1 MKYCLLSWWRRCFAR
16 DANANFAAVDWGR
29 LCRQIPLLQGLNGDE
44 LEQLQ
49 RMALQFLRQKSITP
63 LGVRPRPEQLAAMA
77 LQACLPILYLGLDW
91 YRNFYEIIL
100 LPAPVERHEELAFGE
115 GWQEEGS
122 SHLGEAWEQGPVVL
136 VWPEV
141 LHDGQWDGYHLV
153 IHELVHKLDML
164 ADGVAN
170 GMPPERPGVPIA
182 RWQREL
188 ETVYAEVCRCHE
200 AAQACCLDEQAC
212 DGLDELFAI
221 ASECFFS
228 QPLAL
233 QAQFPELYRLLALW
247 YQQDPAQR
255 QPRETRRR
263 HGHAALAG

>member
-1 MKYCLLSWWRRCFAR
+1 MWRTFIQWWRRDQRGAR
-16 DANANFAAVDWGR
+16 LNDDSLWRGQLAA
-29 LCRQIPLLQGLNGDE
+29 IPILQGLDAQ
-44 LEQLQ
+44 EQSTLIALARGFLQ
-49 RMALQFLRQKSITP
+49 EKQVTP
-63 LGVRPRPEQLAAMA
+63 LGVTPSREQLYAMA
-77 LQACLPILYLGLDW
+77 LQAVLPLLHLGPGW
-91 YRNFYEIIL
+91 YRNFYELIL
-100 LPAPVERHEELAFGE
+100 LPAEVERHEWAMQPDGVMM
-115 GWQEEGS
+115 EEQGF
-122 SHLGEAWEQGPVVL
+122 HLGEAWEQGPVVL

-200 AAQACCLDEQAC
+200 AALVCCLDEQAC